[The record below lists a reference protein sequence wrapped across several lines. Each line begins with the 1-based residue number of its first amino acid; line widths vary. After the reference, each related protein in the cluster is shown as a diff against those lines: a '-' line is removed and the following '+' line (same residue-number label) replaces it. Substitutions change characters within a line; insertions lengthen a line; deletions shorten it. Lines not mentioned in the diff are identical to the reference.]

1 MNRVSALP
9 LLGALLVALPAAPAA
24 TQDAKPCVLVWT
36 GTPLGG
42 VDSTRAQRFTLANGA
57 VITYIGGGVD
67 WRCEGQG
74 NRLLA
79 DSAEHYADRG
89 ELILIN
95 RVRYT
100 DPRVSMQSQ
109 RMVYYTNDERIH
121 ATGDVRGKMTNGTR
135 FTGPEMFYWRAKP
148 GLRAQARWR
157 APGRPFVRMAPDS
170 TVKTKSDSTDLT
182 ADLVVSEN
190 DSLIWAVGQ
199 VVIERPDM
207 RATADSATMN
217 RITEQAR
224 LMRTPRIAG
233 HGERPFTLSGEIVDL
248 WSKNQKLERVLSS
261 GAASVSSDSLQM
273 RGDTIDLRLRD
284 QRIQRAFTWGTR
296 AYADGSAQQMEADSL
311 DIHLPDQRIREVHA
325 VGKAI
330 AWSTVDSL
338 KILTN
343 ERDWIAGD
351 TLLALFDS
359 VPAGDTSSTARM
371 RQVTATG
378 DARSFY
384 QLAPSS
390 GERGLPN
397 INYNRGREIVVS
409 FTEGEVELVTVKDR
423 ASGIYLE
430 PPVVVKPKSTEK
442 PKVPADSAT
451 SASPAGKPAATT
463 ATPVRRP

>member
-1 MNRVSALP
+1 MMRFVALA
-9 LLGALLVALPAAPAA
+9 LLGAVFGAVFGALFATPAHA
-24 TQDAKPCVLVWT
+24 QDAKPCVLVWT

-42 VDSTRAQRFTLANGA
+42 VDSTRVQRYTLATGA
-57 VITYIGGGVD
+57 TITYIGGGVD
-67 WRCEGQG
+67 ARCEGQG
-74 NRLLA
+74 NRLLS

-89 ELILIN
+89 ELILID

-109 RMVYYTNDERIH
+109 RMVYYTTDERIH

-148 GLRAQARWR
+148 GLREQARWR

-170 TVKTKSDSTDLT
+170 TAKTQSDSTDLT

-190 DSLIWAVGQ
+190 DSLMWAVGQ
-199 VVIERPDM
+199 VVIERPDL

-217 RITEQAR
+217 RITEHAR

-233 HGERPFTLSGEIVDL
+233 RGERPFKLSGEIVDL
-248 WSKNQKLERVLSS
+248 WSKDQKLERVLSS

-273 RGDTIDLRLRD
+273 RGDTLDMRMRD
-284 QRIQRAFTWGTR
+284 QRIQRAFAWGTR
-296 AYADGSAQQMEADSL
+296 AYADGAAQQMEADSL
-311 DIHLPDQRIREVHA
+311 DILLPDQRIREVHA
-325 VGKAI
+325 IGKAI
-330 AWSTVDSL
+330 AWSTVDTL
-338 KILTN
+338 KILTD

-359 VPAGDTSSTARM
+359 VPAGDTSSNARM
-371 RQVTATG
+371 KQVTATG

-390 GERGLPN
+390 GERGVPN

-409 FTEGEVELVTVKDR
+409 FTEGEVELVKVKDR

-430 PPVVVKPKSTEK
+430 PPVVAKPKSTEK
-442 PKVPADSAT
+442 PKVPGD
-451 SASPAGKPAATT
+451 TT
-463 ATPVRRP
+463 AAAVRRP

>member
-1 MNRVSALP
+1 M
-9 LLGALLVALPAAPAA
+9 
-24 TQDAKPCVLVWT
+24 QF
-36 GTPLGG
+36 
-42 VDSTRAQRFTLANGA
+42 FTLATGA
-57 VITYIGGGVD
+57 RITYLGGGVD
-67 WRCEGQG
+67 ARCIGQG
-74 NRLLA
+74 NRLVA
-79 DSAEHYADRG
+79 DSAEHYEDRG
-89 ELILIN
+89 EVILID
-95 RVRYT
+95 RVRFT
-100 DPRVSMQSQ
+100 DERVAIQSQ
-109 RMVYYTNDERIH
+109 RMVYYTTDERIH

-148 GLRAQARWR
+148 GLREQPRWR

-170 TVKTKSDSTDLT
+170 TAKTQSDSTDLT

-190 DSLIWAVGQ
+190 DSLMWAVGQ
-199 VVIERPDM
+199 VAIERPDL

-217 RITEQAR
+217 RITEHAR

-233 HGERPFTLSGEIVDL
+233 RGERPFKLAGEVVDL
-248 WSKNQKLERVLSS
+248 WSKDQKLERVLSS

-273 RGDTIDLRLRD
+273 RGDTVDLRLRD

-330 AWSTVDSL
+330 AYSTVDSV
-338 KILTN
+338 KILSD

-359 VPAGDTSSTARM
+359 VAAGDTSSTARM
-371 RQVTATG
+371 KQVTATG

-390 GERGLPN
+390 GERGVPN

-409 FTEGEVELVTVKDR
+409 FTEGEVELVKVKDR

-430 PPVVVKPKSTEK
+430 PPVVAKPKATDK
-442 PKVPADSAT
+442 ATDKAKVPADSAGAT
-451 SASPAGKPAATT
+451 TVPPAAKPAAKP
-463 ATPVRRP
+463 AAAVRRP